1 MELRHGNG
9 NAKVTS
15 QCRVR
20 VGSKCAVHR
29 QASVCDAL
37 TSASSHSNFV
47 SCAQD
52 GERVEHENECDLM
65 RCDGVSVASSPRS
78 HYHQS

>member
-29 QASVCDAL
+29 QASVHGGLASA
-37 TSASSHSNFV
+37 SASSHSNFV

-65 RCDGVSVASSPRS
+65 RCDAMG
-78 HYHQS
+78 